1 MCDCFKSRKFIY
13 FMIAIIIVSNIIL
26 FIWNKWWRTQL
37 EHFGGT
43 STEILQMKNDLQ
55 SIDDQLQEY
64 DTSLRDYV
72 TTMDLKSEDDVVAT
86 ESEVEN
92 DNAMMESMNNNIM
105 NLGGLIEQ
113 DAYLK
118 LTSNLDFNLD
128 KLEDTTEEL
137 KETMEKL

>member
-13 FMIAIIIVSNIIL
+13 FMIAIIIASNIIL
-26 FIWNKWWRTQL
+26 FVWNKWWRSQF
-37 EHFGGT
+37 EHFDGT

-55 SIDDQLQEY
+55 SIDNQLQEY
-64 DTSLRDYV
+64 DDSVRSYV
-72 TTMDLKSEDDVVAT
+72 VGMGLKSLAD
-86 ESEVEN
+86 VEN
-92 DNAMMESMNNNIM
+92 MEQEVDNDNKMMDNMNNNSIM
-105 NLGGLIEQ
+105 EV
-113 DAYLK
+113 DPYAK

>member
-13 FMIAIIIVSNIIL
+13 FMIAIIVVSNIIL
-26 FIWNKWWRTQL
+26 FVWNKWWRSQF
-37 EHFGGT
+37 EYFDGT

-55 SIDDQLQEY
+55 SIDNQLQEY
-64 DTSLRDYV
+64 DDSVRSYV
-72 TTMDLKSEDDVVAT
+72 VGMGLKSLTDV
-86 ESEVEN
+86 EKMEQEVDN
-92 DNAMMESMNNNIM
+92 DNKMMDNQNNNSVM
-105 NLGGLIEQ
+105 GV
-113 DAYLK
+113 DSYAK